1 MFETFYAT
9 LWQKQL
15 RRITMAQYQQL
26 GEFAVPTSHM
36 VGYAADIE
44 TGNNLCNGSVFVPS
58 IHRNISEE
66 SMRMMFRY
74 IGEISRVDWAEMTP
88 PKTNFCR
95 AFVHFENFDSEQI
108 DKQRTIQYSISPKY
122 DCVYSATVLPAKN
135 PVPRTNLNI
144 HQVAHNLKVFEETVW
159 GALHKK
165 EEEVRNMQELIEE
178 LQKKLRNQEAT
189 IHILLTR
196 PVYPSPPILRR
207 QSAESFTF
215 GGFSEN
221 KEDGEIS
228 ENTIERIT
236 ALMPSDDWLSAVPCT
251 REGSQIND
259 LDSVDTS
266 DSMPAL
272 TALNHPDSWDEHI
285 PGEPVVIADKD
296 L

>member
-1 MFETFYAT
+1 
-9 LWQKQL
+9 
-15 RRITMAQYQQL
+15 
-26 GEFAVPTSHM
+26 M

-44 TGNNLCNGSVFVPS
+44 TGNNLCYGSVFVPS

-74 IGEISRVDWAEMTP
+74 IGEISRVDWTEMTP

-95 AFVHFENFDSEQI
+95 AFVHFENFDPDQI
-108 DKQRTIQYSISPKY
+108 NLQKNIQYSIYPNQY
-122 DCVYSATVLPAKN
+122 DCIYSATVLPTKN
-135 PVPRTNLNI
+135 PVPRTELNI

-196 PVYPSPPILRR
+196 PMYPSPPRLRR
-207 QSAESFTF
+207 QVAESFTF
-215 GGFSEN
+215 GGYSEDKED

-228 ENTIERIT
+228 ENTIDR
-236 ALMPSDDWLSAVPCT
+236 LRGMMSDDWLSTRPCT

-259 LDSVDTS
+259 LDSVSTA

-272 TALNHPDSWDEHI
+272 TALNRPDSWDEHM
-285 PGEPVVIADKD
+285 PGEPVVVADKD
-296 L
+296 LY